1 MDMSSWGLDR
11 QAMMRGATGG
21 VVKSQFQKD
30 GLTVHR
36 RRADDSC
43 KAEAEEGVNRGLRRR
58 RNDGVDEVSSSGG
71 AGDNPVMAR
80 WDASGDG

>member
-1 MDMSSWGLDR
+1 MCGGGLIDRQMKRGLGLGKGSLILDMSSWGLDR
-11 QAMMRGATGG
+11 QAMMRGANGG

-30 GLTVHR
+30 GLRVHR

-58 RNDGVDEVSSSGG
+58 
-71 AGDNPVMAR
+71 
-80 WDASGDG
+80 